1 MHPFTCETVLSW
13 LVLIQGCAVKRLA
26 VFALIAEV
34 ASLASALYFLLP
46 NLYHTGVYRVD
57 IVRARYLLAYVS
69 FLLPLLI
76 LVPPALRLIRA
87 GAPGLPLLAS
97 AWSWLFIDALVLL
110 RADFH
115 FKPFFAEPLLVMFSL
130 AAAAVSSILLS
141 PRTCDAAPVPDAPSR
156 AAWMP
161 VLLVALLAAAWFY
174 FVQLKALHN
183 LTFGWMDAG
192 LYYMRVKHTALG
204 HGFLQETLARP
215 PFYDHF
221 DVGLVLLVPFYYL
234 LPRFS
239 LIMVVQAV
247 FLAAVGPALYV
258 YARGRGLSCL
268 CASLIAVAAL
278 LFPSI
283 SQLAFSFSYGFHPVT
298 LSLPAVILSIHF
310 WQKRRWLPFAALA
323 LFACSMEETV
333 FPLYAGIGLVSM
345 LAGPSRRPGALLLTL
360 SVALFL
366 IITKVVMPAF
376 AGAGYFQLAKYSHL
390 GGSFLS
396 ILSSPFTRPDVF
408 WSLILSRQS
417 LTFMLLLLAPL
428 GFLPLLAPRLFFYP
442 VVVLVFVL
450 LLDNADVKSI
460 SFQYQTL
467 IIAAWLPAA
476 VAGLDRLS
484 VFLSSRRRIGVASV
498 STALAFGLLVSSA
511 FASHFYGLLPYSR
524 FTTPFQAVRADG
536 AGEIRKLAA
545 AVSPSANVLAT
556 MRAATLFVDAGSVD
570 PLQDFSPSR
579 RYDLVV
585 LQGCDAWGQS
595 PGRTVEVYHELVA
608 TGHFQTLFTGPYAVL
623 ERLPDPAP

>member
-69 FLLPLLI
+69 FLLPVLI

-130 AAAAVSSILLS
+130 GAAAVSSILLS
-141 PRTCDAAPVPDAPSR
+141 PRTCDPAPVSDAPSR
-156 AAWMP
+156 AAWLP

-174 FVQLKALHN
+174 FVQSKALHN

-239 LIMVVQAV
+239 LIMVAQAV

-268 CASLIAVAAL
+268 CASLVAVAAL

-366 IITKVVMPAF
+366 VITKVVMPAF

-484 VFLSSRRRIGVASV
+484 VFLSSRRRIGVASRLDCPCLWPACLLCFRLPLLRPSPV
-498 STALAFGLLVSSA
+498 LALHHSLPGRPRRRRRRNKKARLRRLTLRQCPRHHARRHTICRCRFRRSSSGFLAFAPLRPRRPPGLRRLGAVA
-511 FASHFYGLLPYSR
+511 RPHRRGLSR
-524 FTTPFQAVRADG
+524 TRRHRPLSNSLHRPLRRPRETP
-536 AGEIRKLAA
+536 
-545 AVSPSANVLAT
+545 
-556 MRAATLFVDAGSVD
+556 
-570 PLQDFSPSR
+570 
-579 RYDLVV
+579 
-585 LQGCDAWGQS
+585 
-595 PGRTVEVYHELVA
+595 
-608 TGHFQTLFTGPYAVL
+608 
-623 ERLPDPAP
+623 